1 MSGYDEVLLKRARA
15 LHDAPNVTMDGHNDL
30 PWALHDAY
38 DHRLAKFDLREPQG
52 HIKIPKL
59 RHQYLHTD
67 FPRCRKGGLT
77 AQFWSVYV
85 PTTIR
90 GGEAVGRGVLVA
102 STSSG
107 RDTRGPHHAIDAT
120 RVTMQVQKT
129 LEQIDCVHRLCEKY
143 PDELEF
149 AYTAADVRR
158 IVKDGKL
165 ASMAG
170 LEGGHQINGSLAT
183 LRMYYRLGCRYLTL
197 THNGGPGW
205 ADAALD
211 ENSKFN
217 EHAKAGGLSRFGV
230 EVVKEMNRLG
240 MAVDLSHVHPDT
252 MKKAIQVSEAPVL
265 FSHSNTRAVC
275 NHPRNVP
282 DDVLRSLAAKDGVVM
297 INVNAPFVAGDFFVS
312 GGKVGASVVQVAD
325 HLDYAKK
332 VCGNVLH
339 LGLGA
344 DYDGI
349 KAPARGMEDVS
360 TYPVLTAELLKRGY
374 SDDEIIAINGGN
386 VLRCLEKIE
395 AVAARLQA
403 SSLASEAKPEDFGE
417 VAG

>member
-1 MSGYDEVLLKRARA
+1 MVDAASYAFDVDDRGDGVPPTPSTRRARRG
-15 LHDAPNVTMDGHNDL
+15 D
-30 PWALHDAY
+30 
-38 DHRLAKFDLREPQG
+38 RL
-52 HIKIPKL
+52 
-59 RHQYLHTD
+59 
-67 FPRCRKGGLT
+67 
-77 AQFWSVYV
+77 
-85 PTTIR
+85 
-90 GGEAVGRGVLVA
+90 
-102 STSSG
+102 
-107 RDTRGPHHAIDAT
+107 
-120 RVTMQVQKT
+120 
-129 LEQIDCVHRLCEKY
+129 QIDCVHRTNAKSTLTSA
-143 PDELEF
+143 EF

-170 LEGGHQINGSLAT
+170 FEGGHQINGSLAT

-211 ENSKFN
+211 ENSKWN
-217 EHAKAGGLSRFGV
+217 EHAKAGGLSAFGV

-252 MKKAIQVSEAPVL
+252 MKKAIEVSEAPVL

-282 DDVLRSLAAKDGVVM
+282 DDVLRSLSEKDGVVM

-325 HLDYAKK
+325 HIDYAKK

-374 SDDEIIAINGGN
+374 TDDEIIAINGGN

-395 AVAARLQA
+395 AVAARLQDEFFA
-403 SSLASEAKPEDFGE
+403 HALASECKPEDFGE

>member
-1 MSGYDEVLLKRARA
+1 
-15 LHDAPNVTMDGHNDL
+15 MDGHNDL

-67 FPRCRKGGLT
+67 FPRCKKGGLT

-90 GGEAVGRGVLVA
+90 GGEAVGAAVA

-129 LEQIDCVHRLCEKY
+129 LEQMDCVHGDCEKY
-143 PDELEF
+143 PDQLEF
-149 AYTAADVRR
+149 AWTAADVRR

-211 ENSKFN
+211 ENSKWN
-217 EHAKAGGLSRFGV
+217 EHAKAGGLSAFGV

-252 MKKAIQVSEAPVL
+252 MKKAIEVSEAPVI

-282 DDVLRSLAAKDGVVM
+282 DDVLRSLSEKDGVVM

-312 GGKVGASVVQVAD
+312 GGKVGASVIQVAD
-325 HLDYAKK
+325 HIDYAKK

-374 SDDEIIAINGGN
+374 TDDEIIAINGGN
-386 VLRCLEKIE
+386 VLRLPREDRGRRR
-395 AVAARLQA
+395 AATGVFAGERVLRGGG
-403 SSLASEAKPEDFGE
+403 EDFGALLTGPG
-417 VAG
+417 V

>member
-1 MSGYDEVLLKRARA
+1 MSEYDEALLKRARA

-90 GGEAVGRGVLVA
+90 GGEAV
-102 STSSG
+102 
-107 RDTRGPHHAIDAT
+107 
-120 RVTMQVQKT
+120 QKT

-143 PDELEF
+143 RDEMEF
-149 AYTAADVRR
+149 ANTAADVRRSAQIMLDGVRPTHWLIRAQVRR

-211 ENSKFN
+211 ENSKWN

-252 MKKAIQVSEAPVL
+252 MRKAIAVSEAPVL

-282 DDVLRSLAAKDGVVM
+282 DDVLRSLSEKDGVVM

-325 HLDYAKK
+325 HIDYAKK

-374 SDDEIIAINGGN
+374 TDDEIIAINGGN

-403 SSLASEAKPEDFGE
+403 SGLASEAKPEDFGE

>member
-1 MSGYDEVLLKRARA
+1 MSGYDEALLKRARA
-15 LHDAPNVTMDGHNDL
+15 LHDAPNVTMAGHNDL

-38 DHRLAKFDLREPQG
+38 DHRLERFDLREPQG

-90 GGEAVGRGVLVA
+90 GGEAV
-102 STSSG
+102 
-107 RDTRGPHHAIDAT
+107 
-120 RVTMQVQKT
+120 QKT

-143 PDELEF
+143 PDHLEF
-149 AYTAADVRR
+149 AYTAADVRRSAQIMLDARPTHWLIRAQVRR

-211 ENSKFN
+211 ENSKWN
-217 EHAKAGGLSRFGV
+217 EHAKAGGLSRFGI

-252 MKKAIQVSEAPVL
+252 MRKAIEVSEAPVL

-282 DDVLRSLAAKDGVVM
+282 DDVLRSLSEKDGVVM

-312 GGKVGASVVQVAD
+312 GGVVGASVVQVAD
-325 HLDYAKK
+325 HIDYAKK

-374 SDDEIIAINGGN
+374 TDDEIIAINGGN

-395 AVAARLQA
+395 AVAARLQMTC
-403 SSLASEAKPEDFGE
+403 LASEAKPEDFGE

>member
-1 MSGYDEVLLKRARA
+1 MSEYDEALLKRARA

-90 GGEAVGRGVLVA
+90 GGEAV
-102 STSSG
+102 
-107 RDTRGPHHAIDAT
+107 
-120 RVTMQVQKT
+120 QKT

-143 PDELEF
+143 RDEMEF
-149 AYTAADVRR
+149 ANTAADVRRSAQIMLDGVRPTHWLMRTQVRR

-211 ENSKFN
+211 ENSKWN
-217 EHAKAGGLSRFGV
+217 EHAKAGGLSRFGE

-252 MKKAIQVSEAPVL
+252 MRKAIAVSEAPVL

-282 DDVLRSLAAKDGVVM
+282 DDVLRSLSEKDGVVM

-325 HLDYAKK
+325 HIDYAKK

-374 SDDEIIAINGGN
+374 TDDEIIAINGGN

-403 SSLASEAKPEDFGE
+403 SGLASEAKPEDFGE

>member
-1 MSGYDEVLLKRARA
+1 
-15 LHDAPNVTMDGHNDL
+15 
-30 PWALHDAY
+30 
-38 DHRLAKFDLREPQG
+38 
-52 HIKIPKL
+52 
-59 RHQYLHTD
+59 
-67 FPRCRKGGLT
+67 
-77 AQFWSVYV
+77 
-85 PTTIR
+85 
-90 GGEAVGRGVLVA
+90 
-102 STSSG
+102 
-107 RDTRGPHHAIDAT
+107 
-120 RVTMQVQKT
+120 MQVQKT

-143 PDELEF
+143 PDHLEF
-149 AYTAADVRR
+149 AYTADDVRR
-158 IVKDGKL
+158 IVRDGKL

-211 ENSKFN
+211 ENSKWN
-217 EHAKAGGLSRFGV
+217 EHAKAGGLSAFGV

-252 MKKAIQVSEAPVL
+252 MKKAIEVSEAPVI

-312 GGKVGASVVQVAD
+312 GGKVGASVVEVAD
-325 HLDYAKK
+325 HIDYSKK

-403 SSLASEAKPEDFGE
+403 SSLASECKPEDFGE

>member
-1 MSGYDEVLLKRARA
+1 MSGYDEALLKRARA

-90 GGEAVGRGVLVA
+90 GGEAV
-102 STSSG
+102 
-107 RDTRGPHHAIDAT
+107 
-120 RVTMQVQKT
+120 QKT

-143 PDELEF
+143 PDHLEF
-149 AYTAADVRR
+149 AYTADDVRR

-211 ENSKFN
+211 ENSKWN
-217 EHAKAGGLSRFGV
+217 EHAKAGGLSAFGV

-252 MKKAIQVSEAPVL
+252 MKKAIEVSEAPVL

-282 DDVLRSLAAKDGVVM
+282 DDVLRSLSEKDGVVM

-325 HLDYAKK
+325 HIDYAKK

>member
-1 MSGYDEVLLKRARA
+1 MIRA
-15 LHDAPNVTMDGHNDL
+15 
-30 PWALHDAY
+30 
-38 DHRLAKFDLREPQG
+38 Q
-52 HIKIPKL
+52 
-59 RHQYLHTD
+59 
-67 FPRCRKGGLT
+67 
-77 AQFWSVYV
+77 
-85 PTTIR
+85 
-90 GGEAVGRGVLVA
+90 
-102 STSSG
+102 
-107 RDTRGPHHAIDAT
+107 
-120 RVTMQVQKT
+120 
-129 LEQIDCVHRLCEKY
+129 
-143 PDELEF
+143 
-149 AYTAADVRR
+149 VRR

-211 ENSKFN
+211 ENSKWN

-252 MKKAIQVSEAPVL
+252 MKKAIAVSEAPVL

-282 DDVLRSLAAKDGVVM
+282 DDVLRSLSEKDGVVM

-312 GGKVGASVVQVAD
+312 GGVVGASVIQVAD
-325 HLDYAKK
+325 HIDYAKK

-374 SDDEIIAINGGN
+374 TDDEIVAINGGN

-395 AVAARLQA
+395 AVAARLQTG
-403 SSLASEAKPEDFGE
+403 SLASEAKPEDFGE

>member
-1 MSGYDEVLLKRARA
+1 MSEYDEALLKRARA

-38 DHRLAKFDLREPQG
+38 DHRLARFDLREPQG

-90 GGEAVGRGVLVA
+90 GGEAV
-102 STSSG
+102 
-107 RDTRGPHHAIDAT
+107 
-120 RVTMQVQKT
+120 QKT

-143 PDELEF
+143 PDHLEF
-149 AYTAADVRR
+149 AYTAADVRRSAQIMLDGVRPTHWLIRAQVRR

-211 ENSKFN
+211 ENSKWN
-217 EHAKAGGLSRFGV
+217 EHAKAGGLSRFGE

-252 MKKAIQVSEAPVL
+252 MRKAIAVSEAPVL

-282 DDVLRSLAAKDGVVM
+282 DDVLRSLSEKDGVVM

-312 GGKVGASVVQVAD
+312 GGKVGASVIQVAD
-325 HLDYAKK
+325 HIDYAKK

-360 TYPVLTAELLKRGY
+360 TYPILTAELLKRGY
-374 SDDEIIAINGGN
+374 TDDEIIAINGGN